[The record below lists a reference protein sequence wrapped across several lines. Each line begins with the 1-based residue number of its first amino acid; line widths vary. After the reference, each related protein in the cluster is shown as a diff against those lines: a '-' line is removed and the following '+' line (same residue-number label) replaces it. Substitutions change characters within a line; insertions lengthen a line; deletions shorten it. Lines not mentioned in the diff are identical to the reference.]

1 MMAGKTI
8 KREVD
13 APFGFCE
20 HCDIIDVDSV
30 RLYAD
35 GKAFQTILKCVNG
48 GICRNAVDLMIRH
61 MPDEELDALRNS
73 AGSGE
78 VSNG

>member
-20 HCDIIDVDSV
+20 YCSIIDVDAV
-30 RLYAD
+30 RLYAE
-35 GKAFQTILKCVNG
+35 GNAFHTILKCRNG
-48 GICRNAVDLMIRH
+48 GVCQNEVELMIKH
-61 MPDEELDALRNS
+61 MPDEELNAIR
-73 AGSGE
+73 GSEGRG
-78 VSNG
+78 VISNG

>member
-20 HCDIIDVDSV
+20 YCRIIDVDAV
-30 RLYAD
+30 RLYAEGD
-35 GKAFQTILKCVNG
+35 VFHTILKCRNG
-48 GICRNAVDLMIRH
+48 GVCQNAVELMIRH